1 MKKKIFFQLF
11 FLLLISFLSIFF
23 FKKYFLPIKF
33 SDIPKKKEDKINT
46 NVINDIKY
54 QAYDNDGNSYII
66 TAKSGIAIPNEVNK
80 IKLKDVKAKL
90 IFDNQKEIIVNSK
103 FAIYDQDIY
112 DTEFIDNVKINYE
125 FQNVTCNNLIV
136 RFSENIAILKDNLIL
151 KNLNTKMVADQMN
164 INLLTRTS
172 KIFMLND
179 KDKIEVTYIT
189 ENGIN

>member
-11 FLLLISFLSIFF
+11 FLLLISLLSIFF
-23 FKKYFLPIKF
+23 FKKYFLSVKV
-33 SDIPKKKEDKINT
+33 SDITKKEEKINT
-46 NVINDIKY
+46 NLINDIKY
-54 QAYDNDGNSYII
+54 QASDKDGNSYII
-66 TAKSGIAIPNEVNK
+66 TAKSGTAIPDEVNK

-90 IFDNQKEIIVNSK
+90 IFDNQKEIVVNSK

-125 FQNVTCNNLIV
+125 LQNVTCNNLIV
-136 RFSENIAILKDNLIL
+136 RFSENIAILKNNLIF
-151 KNLNTKMVADQMN
+151 KNSNTKMFADQMN

-179 KDKIEVTYIT
+179 KDKIKVIYIT
-189 ENGIN
+189 ENGTN

>member
-1 MKKKIFFQLF
+1 MKKKLFFQFF

-23 FKKYFLPIKF
+23 FKKYFPSVNISKNQK
-33 SDIPKKKEDKINT
+33 SEEKINS
-46 NVINDIKY
+46 NIINDIKY
-54 QAYDNDGNSYII
+54 QASDNNGNSYII

-90 IFDNQKEIIVNSK
+90 IFDNQKEIVVNSK

-112 DTEFIDNVKINYE
+112 DTEFIDNVKINYDLHSIS
-125 FQNVTCNNLIV
+125 CNSLIV
-136 RFSENIAILKDNLIL
+136 RFSENIAILKDNLIF
-151 KNLNTKMVADQMN
+151 KNLNTIMVADQMN

-179 KDKIEVTYIT
+179 KDKVEVTYII